1 MDRKGGGGEGMNKE
15 GGGEEG
21 MDKKAKWLETM

>member
-1 MDRKGGGGEGMNKE
+1 MDKEGGGGEGMNKE